1 MTDLLKAALQAL
13 ENLADEARGNGNSE
27 EWIALQVAAI
37 HAVLPLGHTL
47 DFFNRAQP
55 ANP

>member
-13 ENLADEARGNGNSE
+13 ENLADEAQGNGNSD

-37 HAVLPLGHTL
+37 HAVLPT
-47 DFFNRAQP
+47 P
-55 ANP
+55 